1 MSERWGSTANMNVAG
16 HLQLGIWNARL
27 QLRKSSVL
35 RRAVELLRRLR
46 PDRRDRHL
54 RTEVKYWRRWAV
66 TEGLQ
71 WRDDF
76 KMRFDPDAPLQ
87 EHVARV
93 ADRIPREIVEIL
105 DVGAGPATVLGKTH
119 PSKTLVITPT
129 DPLAREYNR
138 ILDQTGHK
146 PPVRTIYAEAE
157 SLRSELG
164 SRQFDIVHA
173 QNSLD
178 HSRDAVAGVEEMLA
192 LAKPSGFVVLLHE
205 ENEGQNEL
213 YYALHK
219 WDFRCENGHFIISG
233 PGPGGPRHDIS
244 EMVSDRA
251 TVECSMHHGEVLV
264 VMHKAK

>member
-1 MSERWGSTANMNVAG
+1 MNVAG

-27 QLRKSSVL
+27 QLRKSS
-35 RRAVELLRRLR
+35 LLRRVVEVVRKLR
-46 PDRRDRHL
+46 PDTRDRHL
-54 RTEVKYWRRWAV
+54 RTEVKYWRRWAM
-66 TEGLQ
+66 TEGLH

-76 KMRFDPDAPLQ
+76 KMRFDAGAPVQ
-87 EHVARV
+87 QHVARV
-93 ADRIPREIVEIL
+93 ADRVAGKTVEIL

-138 ILDQTGHK
+138 VLDEFGHR

-157 SLRSELG
+157 SLRSQLG
-164 SRQFDIVHA
+164 GRQFDIVHA

-178 HSRDAVAGVEEMLA
+178 HSRDPIAGIEEMLA
-192 LAKPSGFVVLLHE
+192 LAKPGGFLVLLHE

-219 WDFRCENGHFIISG
+219 WDFHCDDGHFIISG
-233 PGPGGPRHDIS
+233 PGPDGERRDVT
-244 EMVSDRA
+244 EMLSGRA
-251 TVECSMHHGEVLV
+251 SVQCSMHQGEVLV
-264 VMHKAK
+264 VMEKAADAKRKPARG